1 MLFES
6 RLLFWKFTTLIFDTE
21 SIKNKNLV
29 EEQDSR
35 DDQNKAKK
43 FLLRENLVA
52 ETRFEKEEEP
62 YHEYSALLNN
72 STICRCRI
80 FGDANTAAIKHGAE
94 G

>member
-80 FGDANTAAIKHGAE
+80 FGDTNAAAIEHCTE